1 MTISLILTEQI
12 IKLFIILMIGFIM
25 VRLGLLK
32 VSDSKSI
39 SVLLVYL
46 VLPCMIINSFQIEYT
61 PEVLKGLI
69 FTVAAAVIAHIV
81 FLILT
86 AILKRPLHL
95 DMVEELTTV
104 YTNGGILVVPLVK
117 ALLGTEYVIY
127 SCSFLAVHMILI
139 WTHGRHKM
147 CNEERLSLKK
157 IFWNANIVAICIGAF
172 LFITKIELPDVIGG
186 TIDMLAEM
194 IGPIGMLLAGMA
206 ISEIPFKKIFMEK
219 RNYLAVLL
227 RLFIYPLVVLIV
239 FKVLDLTDWIA
250 DGKNLLLIVFLACVT
265 PACATVTSM
274 AQLYDKNSAEASLFY
289 VLTTLFSIISMPLM
303 ILVFEIFC

>member
-1 MTISLILTEQI
+1 MTVSLILTEQI
-12 IKLFIILMIGFIM
+12 VKLFIILMIGFIM
-25 VRLGLLK
+25 VRIGLLK

-46 VLPCMIINSFQIEYT
+46 VLPCMIVNSFQIEYT

-69 FTVAAAVIAHIV
+69 FTV

-86 AILKRPLHL
+86 AFLRKPLHL

-127 SCSFLAVHMILI
+127 SCSFLAVQMILI

-147 CNEERLSLKK
+147 CSEERLSLKK

>member
-1 MTISLILTEQI
+1 MTVSLILTEQI
-12 IKLFIILMIGFIM
+12 VKLFIILIIGFIM
-25 VRLGLLK
+25 VRIGLLK

-69 FTVAAAVIAHIV
+69 FTVVAAVIAHIV

-127 SCSFLAVHMILI
+127 SCSFLAVQMIRI
-139 WTHGRHKM
+139 WTHGRHRM
-147 CNEERLSLKK
+147 CSEERLSLKK

>member
-1 MTISLILTEQI
+1 
-12 IKLFIILMIGFIM
+12 
-25 VRLGLLK
+25 
-32 VSDSKSI
+32 
-39 SVLLVYL
+39 
-46 VLPCMIINSFQIEYT
+46 
-61 PEVLKGLI
+61 
-69 FTVAAAVIAHIV
+69 
-81 FLILT
+81 
-86 AILKRPLHL
+86 
-95 DMVEELTTV
+95 MVEELTTV

-127 SCSFLAVHMILI
+127 SCSFLAVQMILI

-227 RLFIYPLVVLIV
+227 RLFIYPLAVLIV
-239 FKVLDLTDWIA
+239 FKCAGFDGLDRGRKESAA
-250 DGKNLLLIVFLACVT
+250 DCLSCMCHTGLC
-265 PACATVTSM
+265 
-274 AQLYDKNSAEASLFY
+274 NSYFHGTAL
-289 VLTTLFSIISMPLM
+289 
-303 ILVFEIFC
+303 

>member
-1 MTISLILTEQI
+1 MLHVAQACARYPLDYLLDGICDLNIA
-12 IKLFIILMIGFIM
+12 FIAQG
-25 VRLGLLK
+25 
-32 VSDSKSI
+32 
-39 SVLLVYL
+39 
-46 VLPCMIINSFQIEYT
+46 
-61 PEVLKGLI
+61 
-69 FTVAAAVIAHIV
+69 AASPRYAIAGPSY
-81 FLILT
+81 
-86 AILKRPLHL
+86 AQ
-95 DMVEELTTV
+95 
-104 YTNGGILVVPLVK
+104 
-117 ALLGTEYVIY
+117 
-127 SCSFLAVHMILI
+127 VHY
-139 WTHGRHKM
+139 
-147 CNEERLSLKK
+147 C
-157 IFWNANIVAICIGAF
+157 V
-172 LFITKIELPDVIGG
+172 
-186 TIDMLAEM
+186 